1 MFYLIG
7 LGLCDEKDI
16 TVKGLEVG
24 LLLDSGLHLRIKAV
38 RGCSRVY
45 LEAYTSILMIEQTK
59 LVINPRSTMPFCT
72 ELCQE
77 EFYGKT
83 LIMADRDTVESD
95 SDTILDGAGQTDVAL
110 LVVGDPFGYGW
121 LPFIRLS
128 LTSHACSAT
137 THSDI
142 LLRARARNIPTEVI
156 HNASIMNAIGAC
168 GLQLYNFGQAVSL
181 VFFTETW
188 KPDSFYDR
196 IAENWRLGMHTL
208 LLLDIK
214 VKEQSEENLARYV
227 TSKLRDS
234 S

>member
-1 MFYLIG
+1 
-7 LGLCDEKDI
+7 
-16 TVKGLEVG
+16 V
-24 LLLDSGLHLRIKAV
+24 
-38 RGCSRVY
+38 
-45 LEAYTSILMIEQTK
+45 
-59 LVINPRSTMPFCT
+59 
-72 ELCQE
+72 
-77 EFYGKT
+77 
-83 LIMADRDTVESD
+83 ADRDTVESD
-95 SDTILDGAGQTDVAL
+95 SDTILDGTDQTDVAL
-110 LVVGDPFGYGW
+110 LVVGDPFGYAW

-128 LTSHACSAT
+128 LTSCVYSAT

-181 VFFTETW
+181 VFFTDTW

-214 VKEQSEENLARYV
+214 VKEQSEENLARYF
-227 TSKLRDS
+227 TSKLQDS